1 MKNVVIT
8 GASSGIGL
16 ATAKLFVKKGCQV
29 YCLSRRPCDLKK
41 VINIKCD
48 ITDEQQVKEAFKQIP
63 KIDVLL
69 NNAGYGIS
77 GAAEFTELSEMRN
90 QFELN
95 VFAHMT
101 VTKAALP
108 KLKESKGKII
118 FISSAAALFAIPF
131 QAFYSATKAAIE
143 ALASALKNELK
154 MFGVD
159 VSCVRLGDVK
169 TDFTAQRA
177 KNFAGDDEYGGLI
190 GRSVAVMER
199 DEQNGMSAKTIAKAL
214 YKLSR
219 KKRMPVMIT
228 VGLRYQFLVFLNN
241 LVPMNLVNKIIGAMY
256 MPKPEYRR

>member
-1 MKNVVIT
+1 M
-8 GASSGIGL
+8 
-16 ATAKLFVKKGCQV
+16 

-118 FISSAAALFAIPF
+118 FISSAAALCN
-131 QAFYSATKAAIE
+131 SVSGV
-143 ALASALKNELK
+143 L
-154 MFGVD
+154 FG
-159 VSCVRLGDVK
+159 
-169 TDFTAQRA
+169 
-177 KNFAGDDEYGGLI
+177 
-190 GRSVAVMER
+190 
-199 DEQNGMSAKTIAKAL
+199 
-214 YKLSR
+214 YKGS
-219 KKRMPVMIT
+219 
-228 VGLRYQFLVFLNN
+228 Y
-241 LVPMNLVNKIIGAMY
+241 
-256 MPKPEYRR
+256 